1 MNPLNIILVGAGNV
15 ATHLGQAL
23 QRAGHHIL
31 QVYSRTEASASEL
44 ADLLSCNWTTEL
56 DKISADAQL
65 YLFCVR
71 DAVLEELARKVYTYL
86 RNNASPGHNQNEGP
100 GALFVHT
107 AGSMSIDL
115 FPSIRRGVFYP
126 MQTFSKQRP
135 VQFSEIPVF
144 VQSNTDEAMLLS
156 LASQLSDH
164 TFILDEKRRRR
175 LHLAAVFA
183 CNFANHMY
191 DLSARILEDADIP
204 FNVMLPLI
212 DETARKVHQLSPSQ
226 AQTGPAARYD
236 TNVMRHHLE
245 LLTDERDKDIYKL
258 LSKSIH
264 DRLRPDKD

>member
-1 MNPLNIILVGAGNV
+1 MNIILIGAGNV
-15 ATHLGQAL
+15 ATHLGSAL
-23 QRAGHHIL
+23 QRAGHRIL

-44 ADLLSCNWTTEL
+44 AGLLSCGWTTEL
-56 DKISADAQL
+56 DKISPDAQL

-71 DAVLEELARKVYTYL
+71 DAVLEELARNVYSYL
-86 RNNASPGHNQNEGP
+86 RNNASPGRSLNEGP

-107 AGSMSIDL
+107 AGSMSMDI

-126 MQTFSKQRP
+126 MQTFSKGRP

-144 VQSNTDEAMLLS
+144 VQSNTDEALLLS
-156 LASQLSDH
+156 LASQLSGH
-164 TFILDEKRRRR
+164 TYVLDEKRRRR

-191 DLSARILEDADIP
+191 DLSARILEEADLP
-204 FNVMLPLI
+204 FSVMLPLI

-226 AQTGPAARYD
+226 AQTGPAVRYD
-236 TNVMRHHLE
+236 MNVMRRQLE
-245 LLTDERDKDIYKL
+245 LLKDERDKEIYEL

-264 DRLRPDKD
+264 DKLRPDQD